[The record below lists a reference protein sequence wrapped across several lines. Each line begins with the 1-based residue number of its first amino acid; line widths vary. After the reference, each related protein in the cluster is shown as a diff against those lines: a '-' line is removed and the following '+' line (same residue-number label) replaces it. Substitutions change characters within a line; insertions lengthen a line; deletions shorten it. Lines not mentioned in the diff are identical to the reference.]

1 MPIIIIVLNNQIL
14 KNIIGQSYIFLFLL
28 YTFIAID
35 PGSLQGWCIR
45 EEGTFDDETSYLP
58 SQNALL
64 YISPKLVSSLPP
76 PFLKINTYF
85 WLLIWLLDINCNA
98 LPIFFFFCFC
108 NLSLPGPA
116 LGVEALKPWSGF
128 SRKSFIAHCYQ
139 VFFRR
144 DIIDRA
150 DADRWRKVSHTFSA
164 YGVGAR

>member
-14 KNIIGQSYIFLFLL
+14 KNIIGQSYLFFFLL

-98 LPIFFFFCFC
+98 LPIFFFSVFVICHY
-108 NLSLPGPA
+108 PA
-116 LGVEALKPWSGF
+116 PPSALKHSNLE
-128 SRKSFIAHCYQ
+128 A
-139 VFFRR
+139 VFPGSLLLLIVIRFFF
-144 DIIDRA
+144 A
-150 DADRWRKVSHTFSA
+150 GT
-164 YGVGAR
+164 

>member
-14 KNIIGQSYIFLFLL
+14 KNIIGQSYLFFFLL

-35 PGSLQGWCIR
+35 PGSLHGWCIR

-64 YISPKLVSSLPP
+64 YISPKLISSLPP

-98 LPIFFFFCFC
+98 LPIFFFCFFSVTTRPRPRRWSTQTLKRFFQEVFYC
-108 NLSLPGPA
+108 SL
-116 LGVEALKPWSGF
+116 LSGF
-128 SRKSFIAHCYQ
+128 
-139 VFFRR
+139 FF
-144 DIIDRA
+144 A
-150 DADRWRKVSHTFSA
+150 GT
-164 YGVGAR
+164 